1 MCAGDLLSFRGEVF
15 RCGDQKVRCIVCYCL
30 AQNFTMSGPHY
41 FTVRRRRV
49 IEHTATEYLSPID
62 VEELCTDIL
71 DAGLRLASLLTA
83 YPRADL
89 VGEALS
95 AVTEVVE
102 AFSLEGK
109 WVTSWA
115 SSAKIELVA
124 TSGLCVVSG
133 SVTFSNMTCKSRVVH
148 WSLLCRLLCR
158 R

>member
-1 MCAGDLLSFRGEVF
+1 
-15 RCGDQKVRCIVCYCL
+15 
-30 AQNFTMSGPHY
+30 MSGPHY

-49 IEHTATEYLSPID
+49 IKHAATEYLSPVD
-62 VEELCTDIL
+62 VEEFCTDIL

-95 AVTEVVE
+95 GVTEVVE

-109 WVTSWA
+109 WLMSWA
-115 SSAKIELVA
+115 ISAKSELLE
-124 TSGLCVVSG
+124 TSGLRAVSS
-133 SVTFSNMTCKSRVVH
+133 SVTFSDMTCKSRVVH
-148 WSLLCRLLCR
+148 WNFLCRLLCR